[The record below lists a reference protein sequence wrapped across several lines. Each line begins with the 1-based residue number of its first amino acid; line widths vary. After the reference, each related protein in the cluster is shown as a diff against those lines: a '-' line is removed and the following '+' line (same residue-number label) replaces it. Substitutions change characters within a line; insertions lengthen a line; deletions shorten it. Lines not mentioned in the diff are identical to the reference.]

1 MPSGRRLFAA
11 ALAAGALLAAPDSA
25 PADARLSGGGTA
37 DISQVAMTVAVT
49 DSGAASGSFL
59 CLMAGRSAF
68 ALAPFGLERV
78 MAVRAT
84 PTSGSVSGSLVTF
97 SGPGRLIL
105 DGRQR
110 IDVHVAAWV
119 DVAAQKFEL
128 TVVGVGT
135 LPVESLLTGQF
146 ALRT

>member
-1 MPSGRRLFAA
+1 VPDARRLFAA
-11 ALAAGALLAAPDSA
+11 ALAAGALLAAPESA
-25 PADARLSGGGTA
+25 LADARLSGGGTA

-78 MAVRAT
+78 MAVQAT
-84 PTSGSVSGSLVTF
+84 PTSASVSGSLVTF

-105 DGRQR
+105 DGRQKL
-110 IDVHVAAWV
+110 DVSVAVWV
-119 DVAAQKFEL
+119 DVAAQKFQL

-135 LPVESLLTGQF
+135 LPVESLLTGQL

>member
-1 MPSGRRLFAA
+1 VPSKCFFAA
-11 ALAAGALLAAPDSA
+11 ALAAGALLVAPSSA
-25 PADARLSGGGTA
+25 LADARLSGGGTA
-37 DISQVAMTVAVT
+37 DISQVAMSVAVA

-68 ALAPFGLERV
+68 ALAPFALEHV

-84 PTSGSVSGSLVTF
+84 PTSGSVSGSVVTF

-105 DGRQR
+105 DGRQKV
-110 IDVHVAAWV
+110 DVDVVVWV
-119 DVAAQKFEL
+119 DVATQTFQL
-128 TVVGVGT
+128 TVVGVAT
-135 LPVESLLTGQF
+135 LPVESLLTGRF

>member
-1 MPSGRRLFAA
+1 VPSGRRLFAA
-11 ALAAGALLAAPDSA
+11 ALAAGALLAAPESA
-25 PADARLSGGGTA
+25 LADARLSGGGTA
-37 DISQVAMTVAVT
+37 DISQVAMTVAVA

-68 ALAPFGLERV
+68 ALAPFGLEHV
-78 MAVRAT
+78 MAVRAR
-84 PTSGSVSGSLVTF
+84 PTSGSVSGSVVTF

-105 DGRQR
+105 DGRQKV
-110 IDVHVAAWV
+110 DVDVAVWV
-119 DVAAQKFEL
+119 DVATQTFQL
-128 TVVGVGT
+128 TVVGVAT

>member
-1 MPSGRRLFAA
+1 VRSGRRLFAV
-11 ALAAGALLAAPDSA
+11 ALVAGALLAVPESA
-25 PADARLSGGGTA
+25 LATARLSGGGTA
-37 DISQVAMTVAVT
+37 DISQVAMTVAVA

-68 ALAPFGLERV
+68 ALAPFGLEHV

-84 PTSGSVSGSLVTF
+84 PTSGSINGSVVTF

-105 DGRQR
+105 DGRQKVAV
-110 IDVHVAAWV
+110 DVVVWV
-119 DVAAQKFEL
+119 DAATQTFQL
-128 TVVGVGT
+128 TVVNVAT

-146 ALRT
+146 KLRT

>member
-1 MPSGRRLFAA
+1 MPKSGRLVAA
-11 ALAAGALLAAPDSA
+11 ALAASALLVAPESSL
-25 PADARLSGGGTA
+25 ADARLSGGGTA

-49 DSGAASGSFL
+49 DSGAATGSFL

-105 DGRQR
+105 DGRHKV
-110 IDVHVAAWV
+110 DVQVVAWV
-119 DVAAQKFEL
+119 DVATQTFQL

-135 LPVESLLTGQF
+135 LPVESLLTGHF

>member
-1 MPSGRRLFAA
+1 VPDARRLFAA
-11 ALAAGALLAAPDSA
+11 ALAAGALLAAPESA
-25 PADARLSGGGTA
+25 LADARLSGGGTA

-78 MAVRAT
+78 MAVQAT
-84 PTSGSVSGSLVTF
+84 PTSASVSGSLVTF

-105 DGRQR
+105 DGRQKL
-110 IDVHVAAWV
+110 DVSVAVWV
-119 DVAAQKFEL
+119 DVAAQKFQL
-128 TVVGVGT
+128 TVLGVGT
-135 LPVESLLTGQF
+135 LPVESLLTGQL

>member
-1 MPSGRRLFAA
+1 VPSGRRLFAS

-25 PADARLSGGGTA
+25 LAGARLSGGGTA

-68 ALAPFGLERV
+68 ALAPFALERV
-78 MAVRAT
+78 MAVQAT
-84 PTSGSVSGSLVTF
+84 PTSASVSGSLVTF
-97 SGPGRLIL
+97 SGPGRLML
-105 DGRQR
+105 DGRQK
-110 IDVHVAAWV
+110 IDVQVVAWV
-119 DVAAQKFEL
+119 DVAAQTFQL

-146 ALRT
+146 SLRT

>member
-1 MPSGRRLFAA
+1 MPKSGRLVAS
-11 ALAAGALLAAPDSA
+11 ALAAGALLVAPGSA
-25 PADARLSGGGTA
+25 LADARLSGGGTA

-84 PTSGSVSGSLVTF
+84 PASGSVSGSLVTF

-105 DGRQR
+105 DGRQK
-110 IDVHVAAWV
+110 VEVQVVAWV
-119 DVAAQKFEL
+119 DVAAQTFQL